1 MKQKGPQ
8 VDLAIQESNKMIRF
22 LFIVVIAALF
32 ITSCRSTRKIQTAI
46 ATKKDSTEIAKQPT
60 SDPHLDSIKFIK
72 DTYNQLLANRIEFQT
87 FSAKINTDYQGS
99 DGKKYDVNVFVR
111 MKKDSIIWVSV
122 NGALGIEG
130 MRLLI
135 NKDSVYILNKLDK
148 EYQVRSI
155 AYLQEVAALPLD
167 LRTVQE
173 LIIGNPVFL
182 DTNIVSYATDGSTIS
197 LLSEGQWFR
206 HLISVNN
213 NDHVVLHSKLDDV
226 DILRN
231 RTCFLNYSDYET
243 EKGVKF
249 STNRTISVTE
259 KTKLD
264 VKLNF
269 KQYAFNET
277 LSYPFSVPKN
287 YKRK

>member
-1 MKQKGPQ
+1 MRY
-8 VDLAIQESNKMIRF
+8 VLILITAF
-22 LFIVVIAALF
+22 AL

-46 ATKKDSTEIAKQPT
+46 ATKKDTIVVASTT
-60 SDPHLDSIKFIK
+60 DPHADSMRFI
-72 DTYNQLLANRIEFQT
+72 DETYTKLLANTIEFET
-87 FSAKINTDYQGS
+87 FSAKINTDYEGG

-111 MKKDSIIWVSV
+111 MRKDSVIWLSV

-130 MRLLI
+130 MRVLI

-167 LRTVQE
+167 LHLVQQ

-182 DTNIVSYATDGSTIS
+182 DSNIASYTTNGNNVTLINDGK
-197 LLSEGQWFR
+197 FFK
-206 HLISVNN
+206 HLISIDN
-213 NDHVVLHSKLDDV
+213 NDHLILNSKLDDA
-226 DILRN
+226 DPLKS
-231 RTCFLNYSDYET
+231 RTCFLTYGDYKSDD
-243 EKGVKF
+243 GIKF
-249 STNRTISVTE
+249 STERTIAVTE
-259 KTKLD
+259 KTQLN

-269 KQYAFNET
+269 KQYSFNET

-287 YKRK
+287 YKKKK

>member
-1 MKQKGPQ
+1 
-8 VDLAIQESNKMIRF
+8 MIRF
-22 LFIVVIAALF
+22 TLLLITGALLVS
-32 ITSCRSTRKIQTAI
+32 SCRSTRKIQTAI
-46 ATKKDSTEIAKQPT
+46 STKKDTVEVAKQT
-60 SDPHLDSIKFIK
+60 TDPHADSIRFIK
-72 DTYNQLLANRIEFQT
+72 DNYSQLLTNRIEFET
-87 FSAKINTDYQGS
+87 FSAKVNTDYEGG
-99 DGKKYDVNVFVR
+99 DGKKYDVNVFIR
-111 MKKDSIIWVSV
+111 MKKDSLIWISV

-130 MRLLI
+130 MRVLI
-135 NKDSVYILNKLDK
+135 DKDSVRILNKLDK
-148 EYQVRSI
+148 EYQVRSLE
-155 AYLQEVAALPLD
+155 YLTEVAALPLD
-167 LRTVQE
+167 LHTVQQ

-182 DTNIVSYATDGSTIS
+182 DSNIVSYSVEENRVS
-197 LLSEGQWFR
+197 LLSEGHWFR
-206 HLISVNN
+206 HLISMNS
-213 NDHVVLHSKLDDV
+213 NDHLVRHSKLDDV

-231 RTCFLNYSDYET
+231 RTCFLTYSDYET

-249 STNRTISVTE
+249 STNRTVSVTE

>member
-1 MKQKGPQ
+1 
-8 VDLAIQESNKMIRF
+8 MIRLL
-22 LFIVVIAALF
+22 LFILIGGFLLS
-32 ITSCRSTRKIQTAI
+32 SCRSTRKIQSAI
-46 ATKKDSTEIAKQPT
+46 AVKKDSVEVAPAI
-60 SDPHLDSIKFIK
+60 DPKADSIRFMK
-72 DTYNQLLANRIEFQT
+72 DTYYQLLSHKIEFET

-111 MKKDSIIWVSV
+111 MKKDSIIWISV

-130 MRLLI
+130 MRVII
-135 NKDSVYILNKLDK
+135 NKDSVHILNKLDK
-148 EYQVRSI
+148 EYQVRSLEF
-155 AYLQEVAALPLD
+155 LQEVAALPLD

-182 DTNIVSYATDGSTIS
+182 DTNLVSYSTDGNNIS
-197 LLSEGQWFR
+197 LLSEGSFFR
-206 HLISVNN
+206 HLISMNN
-213 NDHVVLHSKLDDV
+213 NDHLVLHSKLDDQDV
-226 DILRN
+226 LRS
-231 RTCFLNYSDYET
+231 RTCYLNYSDYENRN
-243 EKGVKF
+243 GVNF
-249 STNRTISVTE
+249 STGRTISVTE

-269 KQYAFNET
+269 KQYNFNET

>member
-1 MKQKGPQ
+1 
-8 VDLAIQESNKMIRF
+8 MIRLLII
-22 LFIVVIAALF
+22 LFIGALVIS
-32 ITSCRSTRKIQTAI
+32 SCRSTRKIQSAI
-46 ATKKDSTEIAKQPT
+46 ATKKDTVEIKSLT
-60 SDPHLDSIKFIK
+60 NPHEDSIRFIK
-72 DTYNQLLANRIEFQT
+72 DTYQQLLANKIEFET

-130 MRLLI
+130 MRVLI
-135 NKDSVYILNKLDK
+135 DKDSVRILNKLDK

-155 AYLQEVAALPLD
+155 TYLQEVAALPLD
-167 LRTVQE
+167 LHTVQQ

-182 DTNIVSYATDGSTIS
+182 DTNIVSYSTDGSTIS
-197 LLSEGQWFR
+197 LLSEGKWFR
-206 HLISVNN
+206 HLISLNN
-213 NDHVVLHSKLDDV
+213 NDHLVLHSKLDDV

-243 EKGVKF
+243 DKGVKF
-249 STNRTISVTE
+249 STNRNISVTE

>member
-1 MKQKGPQ
+1 
-8 VDLAIQESNKMIRF
+8 MIRF
-22 LFIVVIAALF
+22 VIILTTVLALV
-32 ITSCRSTRKIQTAI
+32 TSCRSTRKIQSAI
-46 ATKKDSTEIAKQPT
+46 SVKKDTVAIQPT
-60 SDPHLDSIKFIK
+60 TDPHADSMRFIK
-72 DTYNQLLANRIEFQT
+72 ETYSRLLANTIQFET
-87 FSAKINTDYQGS
+87 FSAKINTDYEGS

-135 NKDSVYILNKLDK
+135 DRDSVYILNKLDK

-155 AYLQEVAALPLD
+155 GYLQEVAGLPLD
-167 LRTVQE
+167 LHTVQQ

-182 DTNIVSYATDGSTIS
+182 DSNIVSYSTDGSTVT
-197 LLSEGQWFR
+197 LFDDGQWFK
-206 HLISVNN
+206 HLISMNN

-226 DILRN
+226 DELRS
-231 RTCFLNYSDYET
+231 RTCFLTYSDYKNEN
-243 EKGVKF
+243 GVNF
-249 STNRTISVTE
+249 PTNRTISVTE

-264 VKLNF
+264 IKLNF
-269 KQYAFNET
+269 RQYAFNET

-287 YKRK
+287 YKRKQ